1 MKFDLNFITDYGQF
15 YINDI
20 KATGDTSSDDFWSNQ
35 AFVDKLAVEKEIL
48 GISIANDQGIVNCEL
63 EILDSKSQISDFS
76 KFDHV
81 VEASIE
87 IKSGILQVIDCPF
100 SEIILESKIEN
111 ANYRARVY
119 SSNLESAY
127 SEEPKDH
134 YKIEIWKETYSDRDV
149 LKRYFE

>member
-1 MKFDLNFITDYGQF
+1 M
-15 YINDI
+15 
-20 KATGDTSSDDFWSNQ
+20 
-35 AFVDKLAVEKEIL
+35 AVEKEIL
-48 GISIANDQGIVNCEL
+48 GVSIANDQGIVNCEL

-87 IKSGILQVIDCPF
+87 IKSGVLQVIDCPF
-100 SEIILESKIEN
+100 SEIILEAKIEN

-127 SEEPKDH
+127 SEERKDY
-134 YKIEIWKETYSDRDV
+134 YKIEIWKEAYSDRDV